1 VGGFQM
7 QIKGLTKTT
16 LSDYPGH
23 VAATVFVGGCD
34 FRCPFCYNKSLVIQS
49 DKLPSIPLEEVYE
62 FLEKRQGALEGVCVT
77 GGEPLTQDDLCDFIY
92 NVKLMGYKVK
102 LDTNGYDPT
111 HLNHIIRNNL
121 VDYIAMDIKNSKE
134 NYAKTAG
141 LTSFDMNRIKLSA
154 ELLMGSDIK
163 YEFRTTLVK
172 QLHTSEDI
180 EEIGRWLRGAKA
192 YFLQS
197 YTETEDVIMPIFGG
211 YSKKEL
217 LAMKKILMQYINRV
231 EIRGI

>member
-1 VGGFQM
+1 M

-16 LSDYPGH
+16 LSDYPGL

-34 FRCPFCYNKSLVIQS
+34 FSCPFCYNKSLVVQA

-62 FLEKRQGALEGVCVT
+62 FLEKRQGALEGLCIT

-92 NVKLMGYKVK
+92 NAKLMGYKVK

-111 HLNHIIRNNL
+111 HLNHIIKNNL

-141 LTSFDMNRIKLSA
+141 ITPLDLNRIKLSA
-154 ELLMGSDIK
+154 DLLMGSDTE
-163 YEFRTTLVK
+163 YEFRTTIVK
-172 QLHTSEDI
+172 QLHTLEDI
-180 EEIGRWLRGAKA
+180 ERIGRWLRGARA
-192 YFLQS
+192 YYLQS
-197 YTETEDVIMPIFGG
+197 YTETDDVIMPIFGG
-211 YSKKEL
+211 YTKKEL
-217 LAMKKILMQYINRV
+217 ADMKKILLHYINHV

>member
-1 VGGFQM
+1 M

-16 LSDYPGH
+16 LSDYPGL

-34 FRCPFCYNKSLVIQS
+34 FSCPFCYNKSLVVQA

-62 FLEKRQGALEGVCVT
+62 FLEKRQGALEGLCIT

-92 NVKLMGYKVK
+92 NAKLMGYKVK

-111 HLNHIIRNNL
+111 HLNHIIKNNL

-141 LTSFDMNRIKLSA
+141 ITPLDLNRIKLSA
-154 ELLMGSDIK
+154 DLLMGSDTE
-163 YEFRTTLVK
+163 YEFRTTIVK
-172 QLHTSEDI
+172 QLHTLEDI
-180 EEIGRWLRGAKA
+180 ERIGRWLRGARA
-192 YFLQS
+192 YYLQP
-197 YTETEDVIMPIFGG
+197 YTETDDVIMPIFGG
-211 YSKKEL
+211 YTKKEL
-217 LAMKKILMQYINRV
+217 ADMKKILLHYINHV